1 MKTIIRK
8 CFQENVNTL
17 KKKKKK
23 LIRHITD
30 DLENSSGESDEE

>member
-17 KKKKKK
+17 KKKKK